1 MGRCRVYLRQV
12 LELAISKDTPVGF
25 ILAEEW
31 VGAHDLI
38 CAKSQNLPM
47 SQIGDG
53 NTGEG
58 SDTFHLWNGGSEP
71 LGNLSL
77 AQ

>member
-1 MGRCRVYLRQV
+1 MPPCSLQGHRAVIWVDAECSQRSLRQV

-25 ILAEEW
+25 ITAEEW

-38 CAKSQNLPM
+38 CGKSQDPLM

-53 NTGEG
+53 RSWG
-58 SDTFHLWNGGSEP
+58 HW
-71 LGNLSL
+71 
-77 AQ
+77 